1 VIHTLP
7 RDWSS
12 LAQVLT
18 PVVERIDPM
27 QAAVQVLVITPDVE
41 STVALVAGAFAHFGV
56 QGIDVLPATS
66 AQRAARLLRTDP
78 ARAVA
83 GPPGVLRDL
92 LSASALRLDSVRGT
106 VFAWVD
112 EIIQE
117 GGAPLADLEAVLA
130 ETPKDAIRVLVTRE
144 ITGAIEQFIKGHLHH
159 ARGAGPTAGPATLDV
174 PTAYVTTALAA
185 RPSALRRVL
194 DQLDPPS
201 ATVVVRTHESET
213 EAKLALRQLG
223 YRRTDDVV
231 RVSRGEV
238 PANNHTV
245 ILYDPPVSSDLL
257 ASVSRSNPT
266 QIVSLVEAADVRTLK
281 RLTGNRAYPLPPARR
296 SLPGS
301 FNDEMLRKEL
311 RALLDAGLG
320 GREVAAIEPLLAE
333 YDAGEIAGALVRLV
347 ERERESRL
355 TREQAP
361 PSASQTRDDRRGGL
375 RDRTKGRSE
384 GFRGRE
390 GERPTGGFRQ
400 QREGGARDFA
410 ADRSRESGQR
420 GERSFGGSRP
430 RGGATRRPRGD
441 EDSGRGERGQR
452 GQDTRHGERGQRK
465 R

>member
-1 VIHTLP
+1 
-7 RDWSS
+7 
-12 LAQVLT
+12 
-18 PVVERIDPM
+18 
-27 QAAVQVLVITPDVE
+27 
-41 STVALVAGAFAHFGV
+41 
-56 QGIDVLPATS
+56 
-66 AQRAARLLRTDP
+66 
-78 ARAVA
+78 
-83 GPPGVLRDL
+83 
-92 LSASALRLDSVRGT
+92 
-106 VFAWVD
+106 
-112 EIIQE
+112 
-117 GGAPLADLEAVLA
+117 
-130 ETPKDAIRVLVTRE
+130 
-144 ITGAIEQFIKGHLHH
+144 
-159 ARGAGPTAGPATLDV
+159 
-174 PTAYVTTALAA
+174 
-185 RPSALRRVL
+185 
-194 DQLDPPS
+194 
-201 ATVVVRTHESET
+201 
-213 EAKLALRQLG
+213 
-223 YRRTDDVV
+223 
-231 RVSRGEV
+231 
-238 PANNHTV
+238 
-245 ILYDPPVSSDLL
+245 
-257 ASVSRSNPT
+257 
-266 QIVSLVEAADVRTLK
+266 
-281 RLTGNRAYPLPPARR
+281 
-296 SLPGS
+296 
-301 FNDEMLRKEL
+301 
-311 RALLDAGLG
+311 LDAGLG